1 MLDSASHNGL
11 SDPKWLEENAKPDA
25 TDVVGDTGNPL
36 STDVAK
42 GAREGVAYPLCA
54 DEVIE

>member
-36 STDVAK
+36 SS
-42 GAREGVAYPLCA
+42 RPRRISNPLSGSRFLA
-54 DEVIE
+54 ALLT